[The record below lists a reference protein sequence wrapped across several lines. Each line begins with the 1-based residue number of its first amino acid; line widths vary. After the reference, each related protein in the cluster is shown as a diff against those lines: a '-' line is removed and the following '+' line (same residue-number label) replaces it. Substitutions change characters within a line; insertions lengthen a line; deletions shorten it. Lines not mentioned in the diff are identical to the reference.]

1 MRMRGKL
8 WRVALGWL
16 LTFLIV
22 AALVETSA
30 RWQPWLSGLEPWLR
44 NTFVTAVPIL
54 LVWLALRKRRARRP

>member
-1 MRMRGKL
+1 MRGEL

-16 LTFLIV
+16 LVFLAV
-22 AALVETSA
+22 LALADTRQ

-54 LVWLALRKRRARRP
+54 LVWLVLRKRRR